1 MSAGMLAGLRVLDA
15 GTMIA
20 GPFAGTLAADH
31 GADVIKIEQPGAGD
45 PIRGWS
51 PRKDGVSLWWKV
63 IARNKRLVTLDLS
76 HPRGREVFLE
86 LVASADAVIENY
98 RPGTFAR
105 WGLSY
110 EELSAVNPRIVL
122 VSVSGYGQTGPYA
135 SRPGY
140 GTVAEA
146 MSGLPSFTG
155 FPDGPPTLSA
165 FPLADSVAA
174 VFALVGLLGAVY
186 ERDVR
191 GSGRGQVVDVSLYE
205 PLFRLVESQVIGY
218 DQLGIVKARRGNR
231 IEEDSPRNAYATA
244 DGEWIAISASS
255 DRTFARLAAAIGR
268 PGLPADPR
276 YRTNADRIA
285 NDVELDAIVAAW
297 MVERTAAEVMEQLER
312 CDVVAGRVYTIVDAL
327 ADPQYRAR
335 QTVVSVPDP
344 DFGSVRMPGVVP
356 GLSRT
361 AGAVFWPGGRLG
373 EHTDEVLRELAGLDE
388 AGLAGLRAAGVV

>member
-255 DRTFARLAAAIGR
+255 DRTFARLATAIGR
-268 PGLPADPR
+268 PELPADPR

-361 AGAVFWPGGRLG
+361 AGTVSWPGGRLG
-373 EHTDEVLRELAGLDE
+373 EHTDEVLHELAGLDE

>member
-255 DRTFARLAAAIGR
+255 DRTFARLATAIGR

-361 AGAVFWPGGRLG
+361 AGTVSWPGGRLG

>member
-361 AGAVFWPGGRLG
+361 AGVVFWPGGRLG

>member
-255 DRTFARLAAAIGR
+255 DRTFARLATAIGR
-268 PGLPADPR
+268 PELPADPR

-361 AGAVFWPGGRLG
+361 AGTVSWPGGRLG

>member
-361 AGAVFWPGGRLG
+361 AGTVSWPGGRLG
-373 EHTDEVLRELAGLDE
+373 EHTDEVLHELAGLDE

>member
-361 AGAVFWPGGRLG
+361 AGTVSWPGGRLG